1 MSSPFLHDVLESTGY
16 LADGKPAH
24 GVYLGDGLTSGHQ
37 IRDFVPDA
45 LWRSESALTVYFKQA
60 PEIPPDELVAKWRRE
75 VWNRGF
81 APLLWVIS
89 PEKIDLYNGFGRP
102 LKVGDSKSHL
112 LDTFERID
120 ADLEKLDAFAGRLA
134 METGQFW
141 EQAQS
146 VDRRTGVDRQLL
158 TDLRILERNLRSEKL
173 DVHSAQGLIGRSV
186 FTQYLID
193 REIVTRKRLERDYGH
208 SNLAGILRDRHATE
222 RLFDWLRQTFNGD
235 MFPSEDAP
243 LPDTCHLEQVADFL
257 DAVNP
262 ATGQL
267 SLFPYQFDVIPVEL
281 ISSIYEQFAQ
291 PTPSPRMIASENQP
305 GQVSKGTGSE
315 TDVFYT
321 RLSLVSLVLDET
333 MDGLTGNET
342 VLDLSCGS
350 GVFLVE
356 ALRRLV
362 ALRSGAEAPTRKT
375 IRTTLH
381 QQICGV
387 DISEAAVR
395 IAAFSL
401 YLAALELDPNPR
413 PPHALKFKP
422 LIGKTLI
429 VSDAWRIDQTSC
441 GQTVLTK
448 RGELRKFDV
457 IVGNPPWSYPGKK
470 VRAERRLVNKT
481 NEFRSPRGISLDF
494 VNQARKFASNET
506 RFGLVLSAV
515 PFFSQSQTGLAVSYE
530 LIERLSPVTLVN
542 LSHHSNWLFPRGN
555 LPAVVLIAKR
565 QHANQPDITAVQ
577 APWSPSGARTQTF
590 EIARDDVTALSLS
603 DWQEKPELLKASFFG
618 SQRDLALLER
628 LTSCYEPLDHQLDRL
643 NTKLRAGLKVGNR
656 SRDSRFLHG
665 LPWLTKNDIQPFS
678 VPRDLLPYADERAER
693 PRTHGNYRKPLL
705 LVREF
710 MKSEGRLVTAVSNRD
725 LVFSDAFFG
734 AALPAVRPATAYMLA
749 AILSSSLASWFF
761 LMTGST
767 FGLWMQRVLL
777 RDIERMPV
785 PDIGTSL
792 DSKFGQ
798 RLAGFAR
805 KLRQRPSENEFW
817 KKLDEAVFDLY
828 GLDSP
833 ERVVAQDGLL
843 RAKWQW
849 KAGRIQSASAADTE
863 RHLLAYAQTFL
874 TTMDAWLSSIGQ
886 HRMRGEVFRLP
897 AGAPLRVVR
906 FVIEE
911 HSGSSPAVTEI
922 VEPDGALRDVLQ
934 QIGERLNVPFGTCL
948 AGRRTL
954 RAYGPDEVV
963 IIKPAAR
970 RHWMGVSALEDVD
983 SVMSDSVV
991 VSDE

>member
-1 MSSPFLHDVLESTGY
+1 M
-16 LADGKPAH
+16 
-24 GVYLGDGLTSGHQ
+24 
-37 IRDFVPDA
+37 
-45 LWRSESALTVYFKQA
+45 
-60 PEIPPDELVAKWRRE
+60 
-75 VWNRGF
+75 
-81 APLLWVIS
+81 
-89 PEKIDLYNGFGRP
+89 
-102 LKVGDSKSHL
+102 
-112 LDTFERID
+112 
-120 ADLEKLDAFAGRLA
+120 
-134 METGQFW
+134 
-141 EQAQS
+141 
-146 VDRRTGVDRQLL
+146 DRQLL
-158 TDLRILERNLRSEKL
+158 ADLRMLERDLRSEKL
-173 DVHSAQGLIGRSV
+173 DDHSAQGLIGRSI

-208 SNLAGILRDRHATE
+208 SNLAGILRDRRATK

-257 DAVNP
+257 DAVDP

-281 ISSIYEQFAQ
+281 ISSVYEQFAQ
-291 PTPSPRMIASENQP
+291 PTQSSGKTAFENQP
-305 GQVSKGTGSE
+305 GRASKGAGSE

-362 ALRSGAEAPTRKT
+362 ALRSGAVAPTRKT

-429 VSDAWRIDQTSC
+429 ASDAWRIDQTSC
-441 GQTVLTK
+441 RHTALTEQ
-448 RGELRKFDV
+448 GELRKFDV

-470 VRAERRLVNKT
+470 VRAERRHANKT
-481 NEFRSPRGISLDF
+481 NEIRSPRGVSLDF

-565 QHANQPDITAVQ
+565 QQANQFDITAVQ
-577 APWSPSGARTQTF
+577 VPWSPSGARTQTF
-590 EIARDDVTALSLS
+590 EIARDDVTTLSLS
-603 DWQEKPELLKASFFG
+603 DWQEKPELLKATFFG
-618 SQRDLALLER
+618 SQRDLALLDR
-628 LTSCYEPLDHQLDRL
+628 LTSRYSPLDHQLDRL
-643 NTKLRAGLKVGNR
+643 SAKLRAGLKFGNR

-678 VPRDLLPYADERAER
+678 VPRDLPSFADERAQR
-693 PRTHGNYRKPLL
+693 PRTLSNYRKPLL

-710 MKSEGRLVTAVSNRD
+710 LKSEGRLVTAVSNRD

-734 AALPAVRPATAYMLA
+734 AALPTARPAAAYMLA

-785 PDIGTSL
+785 PDIDMSL
-792 DSKFGQ
+792 DSKCGQ
-798 RLAGFAR
+798 RLSGLAQ
-805 KLRQRPSENEFW
+805 KLRQAPSASGFW
-817 KKLDEAVFDLY
+817 KELDEAVFDLY
-828 GLDSP
+828 SLDAS
-833 ERVVAQDGLL
+833 ERVVARDGLL

-849 KAGRIQSASAADTE
+849 EAGRVQSASAADTE
-863 RHLLAYAQTFL
+863 RHVLPYAQTFL
-874 TTMDAWLSSIGQ
+874 TTMDAWFSATSR

-897 AGAPLRVVR
+897 VGAPLRVAR

-911 HSGSSPAVTEI
+911 RAASGPSVAEI
-922 VEPDGALRDVLQ
+922 VEPDGALREVLQ
-934 QIGERLNVPFGTCL
+934 RIGKRLNVQLGTCL
-948 AGRRTL
+948 AGQRTL

-963 IIKPAAR
+963 VIKPAAQ
-970 RHWMGVSALEDVD
+970 RHWMGISALEDAD
-983 SVMSDSVV
+983 SVMSDSVA
-991 VSDE
+991 VSIG